1 MAEKARLARA
11 LTKSYHQMGAP
22 ALLVLPCYLI
32 PAAVLIAT
40 GFLWVLFIPGVITHL
55 YLRYKFRKD
64 EYWLANYIDALREDQ
79 YLEP

>member
-1 MAEKARLARA
+1 MRESRLARA
-11 LTKSYHQMGAP
+11 LTKSFHQMGAP

-32 PAAVLIAT
+32 PIMVFVLT
-40 GFLWVLFIPGVITHL
+40 GFLWELIVPGVIVHL

-64 EYWLANYIDALREDQ
+64 EYWLANYMDAIKEDQ